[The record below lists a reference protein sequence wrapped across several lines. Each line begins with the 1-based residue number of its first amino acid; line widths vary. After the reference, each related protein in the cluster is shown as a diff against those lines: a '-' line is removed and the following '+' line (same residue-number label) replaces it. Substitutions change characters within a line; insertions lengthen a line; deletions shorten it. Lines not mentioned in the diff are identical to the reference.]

1 MAYTSQSEVT
11 PSGPMVL
18 PKPFGSF
25 ELDANVIAGQFLFF
39 MSVEPNRAGP
49 FIDRAVRGFA
59 AFPDAGAKPIHAAKF
74 GKSLWDTTAKILV
87 ELPDG
92 RRRNYFIKVVSNGET
107 GRLMCTGEYESL
119 KAIHATV
126 PGFCPEPYAYGE
138 YANDPGT
145 HFLLVEFRDIGA
157 QPAEPQKLATG
168 LAELHKQSQSPTGK
182 FGFHARTC
190 HSQIAQAVG
199 FWDGSWCAVY
209 SSHFAHVIGLAKPVL
224 QWPEFD
230 VVADLT
236 LSRVVPRLLL
246 PLQAQDR
253 TLKPSLVHG
262 DCWDGNTAMDAR
274 TGEAFISDVCS
285 FYAHNEYDTGNWRAP
300 RHRLSNP
307 DYIRYYKELIPP
319 SEPVEDWDARNLL
332 YSLPYNAGNALY
344 VPGSRQRQ
352 IIYEDMTALCNMF
365 CPNELGLGL
374 HKLEKGGHLGRA
386 GNGDDQPDEME
397 EEVNSLTEG

>member
-25 ELDANVIAGQFLFF
+25 ELDANVI
-39 MSVEPNRAGP
+39 
-49 FIDRAVRGFA
+49 A

-92 RRRNYFIKVVSNGET
+92 RRRNYFIK
-107 GRLMCTGEYESL
+107 
-119 KAIHATV
+119 
-126 PGFCPEPYAYGE
+126 
-138 YANDPGT
+138 
-145 HFLLVEFRDIGA
+145 
-157 QPAEPQKLATG
+157 PAEPQKLATG